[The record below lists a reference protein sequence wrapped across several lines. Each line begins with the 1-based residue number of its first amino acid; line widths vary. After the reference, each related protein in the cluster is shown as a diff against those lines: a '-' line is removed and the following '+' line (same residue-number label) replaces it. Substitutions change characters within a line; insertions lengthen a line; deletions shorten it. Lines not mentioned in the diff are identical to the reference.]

1 MIAAACGCGVT
12 GVDVSRRADFLRL
25 PEVYGSRMRVLLT
38 AYFLIGLVL
47 VGCAAI
53 LFAGHTARRME
64 RQAALLTRVFSG
76 FVSETAFQVDR
87 PASFAL
93 LRSLLQDIDF
103 PIVITMQD
111 GTPLVWHSVAV
122 PPPEGEA
129 PGELGRPDL
138 TPEQAAR
145 RAALDRLVQEFDR
158 RNTPTPIVVGGS
170 VQGYVH
176 FGPSR
181 VGQQLR
187 WMPAILIVVV
197 TVFVA
202 LGLLG
207 FRAMKLGEQRS
218 IWVGMAKETAHQLG
232 TPLTSLLGWVQLLR
246 NDDEGEPGSPAA
258 RERRHTTYTEME
270 RDLGRLAKVS
280 ARFSKIGS
288 APDLVPLDL
297 EEVLQDS
304 VLYIKRRAP
313 HLGSAVQI
321 TLALEPLPPV
331 LGNREL
337 VEWVLENL
345 LKNALDALDGNGE
358 IRVRAHAPG
367 PDRVEVRIADSGR
380 GIPPAMRQRIWQ
392 PGFTTKK
399 RGWGLGLVLV
409 RRIVEEYHGGRIW
422 VEDNPDR
429 RGVCFAIRWPS
440 AAGKGEP
447 PRR

>member
-1 MIAAACGCGVT
+1 
-12 GVDVSRRADFLRL
+12 
-25 PEVYGSRMRVLLT
+25 MRVLLT
-38 AYFLIGLVL
+38 AYFLVGLVL
-47 VGCAAI
+47 VGSAAI
-53 LFAGHTARRME
+53 LFAGHTARQME

-76 FVSETAFQVDR
+76 FISETAFQVDR

-138 TPEQAAR
+138 TPAQTQR
-145 RAALDRLVQEFDR
+145 RAQLDRLVQEFDR
-158 RNTPTPIVVGGS
+158 RNAPTPIMVGGS

-187 WMPAILIVVV
+187 WVPVILMIVV

-207 FRAMKLGEQRS
+207 FRAMKLSEQRS

-246 NDDEGEPGSPAA
+246 GDDEAEAGGGAAAA
-258 RERRHTTYTEME
+258 RARRQTTYDEME

-297 EEVLQDS
+297 AEVLQDS
-304 VLYIKRRAP
+304 VHYIKRRAP
-313 HLGSAVQI
+313 HLGGAVSI

-345 LKNALDALDGNGE
+345 LKNALDALDGSGE
-358 IRVRAHAPG
+358 IRVRALAPA
-367 PDRVEVRIADSGR
+367 PDRVEVRIADTGR
-380 GIPPAMRQRIWQ
+380 GIPPSMRQRIWQ

-399 RGWGLGLVLV
+399 AGWGLGLVLV

-429 RGVCFAIRWPS
+429 RGICFAIRWPTG
-440 AAGKGEP
+440 AAAP
-447 PRR
+447 PLR

>member
-1 MIAAACGCGVT
+1 
-12 GVDVSRRADFLRL
+12 
-25 PEVYGSRMRVLLT
+25 MR
-38 AYFLIGLVL
+38 
-47 VGCAAI
+47 
-53 LFAGHTARRME
+53 
-64 RQAALLTRVFSG
+64 
-76 FVSETAFQVDR
+76 
-87 PASFAL
+87 
-93 LRSLLQDIDF
+93 
-103 PIVITMQD
+103 D
-111 GTPLVWHSVAV
+111 GTPLVWHGVTV
-122 PPPEGEA
+122 PPPEGEE

-138 TPEQAAR
+138 APEQEQR

-181 VGQQLR
+181 VGQRLR
-187 WMPAILIVVV
+187 WMPVVLIVVV
-197 TVFVA
+197 TVFVT

-246 NDDEGEPGSPAA
+246 SDDDSAPDAPG
-258 RERRHTTYTEME
+258 RRQKTYAEME
-270 RDLGRLAKVS
+270 HDLGRLAKVS
-280 ARFSKIGS
+280 ARFSKIG
-288 APDLVPLDL
+288 APPDLGPLDL
-297 EEVLQDS
+297 RAVLQDS
-304 VLYIKRRAP
+304 VQYIERRAP
-313 HLGSAVQI
+313 HLGGAVQI
-321 TLALEPLPPV
+321 RLDVEPLPAV
-331 LGNREL
+331 LANREL

-345 LKNALDALDGNGE
+345 LKNALDALDGSGE

-367 PDRVEVRIADSGR
+367 PDRVEVRIADTGR
-380 GIPPAMRQRIWQ
+380 GIPPGMRQRIWQ

-429 RGVCFAIRWPS
+429 RGVCFAIRWPT
-440 AAGKGEP
+440 AAAASTAA
-447 PRR
+447 R